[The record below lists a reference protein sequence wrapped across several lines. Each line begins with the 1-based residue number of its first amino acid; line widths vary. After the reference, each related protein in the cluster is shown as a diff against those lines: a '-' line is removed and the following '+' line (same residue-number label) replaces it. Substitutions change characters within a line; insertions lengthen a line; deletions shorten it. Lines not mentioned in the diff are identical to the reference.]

1 MSGCQHR
8 AKSTQT
14 LKKVQMVLLPH
25 SAFIGLEGFYI
36 IESAEILHDY
46 HNVPLKN
53 ASSMITATRNYI
65 QCLSASC
72 AICRHVTFSEN
83 FPIERMAKS
92 QSLHMGHVLHKKPYD
107 RRRKAYRLPQ
117 MIKRSFQHKLTAFF
131 CGRSIRRRPKMSIA
145 LAAPKPKPPSNY
157 NFVSKSLQWPH
168 SSS

>member
-1 MSGCQHR
+1 MSGCQHLK
-8 AKSTQT
+8 ANKH
-14 LKKVQMVLLPH
+14 KKVQTVLLPH

-72 AICRHVTFSEN
+72 VICRHVTFSEN

-92 QSLHMGHVLHKKPYD
+92 QSLLIIQLYG
-107 RRRKAYRLPQ
+107 ACSTQ
-117 MIKRSFQHKLTAFF
+117 NA
-131 CGRSIRRRPKMSIA
+131 IR
-145 LAAPKPKPPSNY
+145 
-157 NFVSKSLQWPH
+157 
-168 SSS
+168 